1 MGAVF
6 DLANMMKSDNVN
18 QGRRRFLTA
27 TTTVIAGVGA
37 GFVAVP
43 FVSSWQPSARAKA
56 IGAPVEVDISK
67 LEFGQ
72 RLTVT
77 WRGKP
82 VWVVRRSQDTLDAL
96 STLDSKLRDPGSAVE
111 SQQPKYAA
119 NKYRSL
125 KPEFLVLVGICT
137 HLGCSPT
144 FIKESGLHSLGP
156 EWKGGFFCPCH
167 GSRFDLA
174 GRVFQGVPAPTNL
187 VVPPHA
193 YLNDSQILIGVDQD
207 SIEQ

>member
-1 MGAVF
+1 
-6 DLANMMKSDNVN
+6 MKSDNDNAN
-18 QGRRRFLTA
+18 QGRRRFLTVA
-27 TTTVIAGVGA
+27 TTAVTAVGA

-43 FVSSWQPSARAKA
+43 FIKSWQPSAKAKA

-82 VWVVRRSQDTLDAL
+82 VWVVRRSEDTLSAL
-96 STLDSKLRDPGSAVE
+96 SMLGSKLRDPASNVE
-111 SQQPKYAA
+111 SQQPEYAA
-119 NKYRSL
+119 NQYRSI

-137 HLGCSPT
+137 HLGCSPS
-144 FIKESGLHSLGP
+144 FVRGVDSHSLGS
-156 EWKGGFFCPCH
+156 EWRGGFFCPCH

-193 YLNDSQILIGVDQD
+193 YLNDSRILIGVDQN
-207 SIEQ
+207 SIDVQQQIV